1 VRDSGRT
8 SQTQW
13 GDGKYTLSF
22 LDLETAAMQKV
33 ALVKVGP
40 ENLAECGIG
49 CIRSGDNPGYGRKVE
64 WLRKR
69 FDEGLRFLLLR
80 DQREKPL
87 GFLEYVPGEFA
98 WRPVDAQGWLFV
110 HCLWVFPAG
119 QKIRGLGSRLIRACV
134 EEAGRACSTGVAA
147 MVSSGTWMAG
157 KEVFLKNGFTKIAE
171 RDRFELVV
179 DRLRD
184 GAEPRFRDI
193 TPSSAKSGGLH
204 IVYSDQCP
212 MLSKSVNDL
221 CEMAAEYGLK
231 KPRVTVLKSAYEA
244 QNAPSYYGAFSLLWN
259 GRLLS
264 DHYVSKGRFRNILR
278 KEILNGKEQFPKRL
292 STHS

>member
-1 VRDSGRT
+1 MHNVTLVR
-8 SQTQW
+8 
-13 GDGKYTLSF
+13 
-22 LDLETAAMQKV
+22 
-33 ALVKVGP
+33 VGP
-40 ENLAECGIG
+40 ENLAACGVG
-49 CIRSGDNPGYGRKVE
+49 SERNRRNPGYGRKVE

-80 DQREKPL
+80 DEREKPL

-110 HCLWVFPAG
+110 HCLWVFSAG
-119 QKIRGLGSRLIRACV
+119 QRIGGLGSRLIRACV
-134 EEAGRACSTGVAA
+134 EEAGRAGSTGVAA

-157 KEVFLKNGFTKIAE
+157 QEVFLNNGFTKIAE

-179 DRLRD
+179 HRLRE
-184 GAEPRFRDI
+184 GTEPRFRDI
-193 TPSSAKSGGLH
+193 DYSVKRRGLH

-212 MLSKSVNDL
+212 LLSKSVNDL
-221 CEMAAEYGLK
+221 REMAAEYGLK
-231 KPRVTVLKSAYEA
+231 LRVTVLRSAHEA
-244 QNAPSYYGAFSLLWN
+244 QNAPSYYGSFSLLWN

-278 KEILNGKEQFPKRL
+278 KEILNGKK
-292 STHS
+292 

>member
-1 VRDSGRT
+1 MGAKQAVPIQTNVAANLCRRQDYDNLATVYDS
-8 SQTQW
+8 QNM
-13 GDGKYTLSF
+13 
-22 LDLETAAMQKV
+22 ETAAMHNV
-33 ALVKVGP
+33 TLVRVGP
-40 ENLAECGIG
+40 ENLAEYGIG
-49 CIRSGDNPGYGRKVE
+49 CIRDRENPGYRRKVE

-80 DQREKPL
+80 DEREKPL

-110 HCLWVFPAG
+110 HCLWVFAAG
-119 QKIRGLGSRLIRACV
+119 QRIGGLGRRLILACV
-134 EEAGRACSTGVAA
+134 EEAGRAGSTGVAA
-147 MVSSGTWMAG
+147 MVSDGTWMAG
-157 KEVFLKNGFTKIAE
+157 REVFLNSGFKKIAE

-179 DRLRD
+179 HRLGD

-193 TPSSAKSGGLH
+193 TNDSAKSRGLH
-204 IVYSDQCP
+204 VVYADQCP

-221 CEMAAEYGLK
+221 CEMAAEYDLK
-231 KPRVTVLKSAYEA
+231 LRVTVLKSAHEA

-278 KEILNGKEQFPKRL
+278 EEILNEKE
-292 STHS
+292 

>member
-1 VRDSGRT
+1 MET
-8 SQTQW
+8 S
-13 GDGKYTLSF
+13 
-22 LDLETAAMQKV
+22 AMHRV
-33 ALVKVGP
+33 DLVKVGP
-40 ENLAECGIG
+40 ENLPECGIG
-49 CIRSGDNPGYGRKVE
+49 CIRSRDNPGYQRKVE

-80 DQREKPL
+80 DQKEKPL

-134 EEAGRACSTGVAA
+134 EEAGRAGSTGVAA

-157 KEVFLKNGFTKIAE
+157 REVFLKNGFTKIAE
-171 RDRFELVV
+171 RGRFELVV
-179 DRLRD
+179 HRLRE

-193 TPSSAKSGGLH
+193 VQDNWKCRGLH

-221 CEMAAEYGLK
+221 CEMAAEYSLK

-244 QNAPSYYGAFSLLWN
+244 QHAPSYYGAFSLLWN

-264 DHYVSKGRFRNILR
+264 DHYVSKGRFRNILQ
-278 KEILNGKEQFPKRL
+278 KEILSKL
-292 STHS
+292 LTHS